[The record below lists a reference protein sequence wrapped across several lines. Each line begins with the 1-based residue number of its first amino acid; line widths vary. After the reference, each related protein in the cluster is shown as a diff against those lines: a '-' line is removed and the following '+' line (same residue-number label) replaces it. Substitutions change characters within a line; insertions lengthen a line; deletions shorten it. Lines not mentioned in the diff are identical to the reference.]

1 MKVVLF
7 EIVVLSM
14 LGAST
19 VMAHHSN
26 TAYDLERVIAFEG
39 TVVTFEWR
47 NPHVTLGVE
56 DDQGQMWQIETDATP
71 VLTRSG
77 WTGQSF
83 APGDP
88 VTVRANPHKDS
99 ARAHALLL
107 SVQGADGVP
116 LMSLNRIETTPDR
129 QSAASATGLSGVW
142 LGELLPISAR
152 RRLPMVNAFVSHPL
166 TERGEAAR
174 AAYVESMSPT
184 NQCVRYPT
192 PFVLAVTALYLSE
205 FEVQEDV
212 IYLRNEFYNTERV
225 IYMDGREH
233 PVDGERTNQGHS
245 VGRWEGDV
253 LVVDTTM
260 FTEHRSPYGG
270 TGIPSGI
277 NKHVVERFRLTGD
290 RTQLTVDVFV
300 EDPDYLAEP
309 FTTTIAWNY
318 SPQFEM
324 LGLECSAEVA
334 RRFTD

>member
-1 MKVVLF
+1 
-7 EIVVLSM
+7 
-14 LGAST
+14 
-19 VMAHHSN
+19 
-26 TAYDLERVIAFEG
+26 
-39 TVVTFEWR
+39 
-47 NPHVTLGVE
+47 
-56 DDQGQMWQIETDATP
+56 
-71 VLTRSG
+71 
-77 WTGQSF
+77 
-83 APGDP
+83 
-88 VTVRANPHKDS
+88 
-99 ARAHALLL
+99 
-107 SVQGADGVP
+107 
-116 LMSLNRIETTPDR
+116 
-129 QSAASATGLSGVW
+129 
-142 LGELLPISAR
+142 
-152 RRLPMVNAFVSHPL
+152 MVNAFVSHPL

-174 AAYVESMSPT
+174 GAYVESMSPT

-245 VGRWEGDV
+245 IGRWEGDV
-253 LVVDTTM
+253 LVVDTTL

-277 NKHVVERFRLTGD
+277 NKHVVERFRLTED